1 MRCIIYSPHWLR
13 MYFAFVGREGKL
25 YTYTGVGLSALLV
38 STYRAMREPTDC
50 GTSDRM
56 ALRFFLVYYPIY
68 ELSCKSPQVLFVLHM
83 NNEMQWSSA
92 TPGLLVIL
100 IDQSG
105 SMLFPMES
113 PNEKETRTTVAT
125 KAVNRV
131 IDTIIQKNFDGK
143 APKNRCF
150 ISVIGYNHEVKNLT
164 AGYLKDLDENPIRV
178 DKVKQKISDGAGGIL
193 GIEKSM
199 PIWVDPIKEDGG
211 TNMKGAFEMAKEII
225 EKWISDKPN
234 NPAPV
239 IINISDGVPYFNC
252 QSEEE
257 CKTQTIEVV
266 NQIKAIDTTDGKV
279 QIFNAMIGN
288 GSKTMFPASKEE
300 ISTDEGKFLYDISTE
315 IPDSYKG
322 AAEKNGFTYKS
333 GARGLICQCDGVEL
347 VGLIDFGS
355 SKGQGDI

>member
-1 MRCIIYSPHWLR
+1 
-13 MYFAFVGREGKL
+13 
-25 YTYTGVGLSALLV
+25 
-38 STYRAMREPTDC
+38 
-50 GTSDRM
+50 
-56 ALRFFLVYYPIY
+56 
-68 ELSCKSPQVLFVLHM
+68 
-83 NNEMQWSSA
+83 MQWSSA

-105 SMLFPMES
+105 SMLYPMEA
-113 PNEKETRTTVAT
+113 PNNNETRTTFAT

-150 ISVIGYNHEVKNLT
+150 ISVIGYNHKVKNLA
-164 AGYLKDLDENPIRV
+164 AGYLKDLDENPRRV

-193 GIEKSM
+193 EIDKSM
-199 PIWVDPIKEDGG
+199 PIWVDPITEDGT

-225 EKWISDKPN
+225 EKWIADKPK

-239 IINISDGVPYFNC
+239 IINISDGVPYFNGLDLDI
-252 QSEEE
+252 
-257 CKTQTIEVV
+257 CKEQTIGVV
-266 NQIKAIDTTDGKV
+266 NQIKAINTEDGKV

-288 GSKTMFPASKEE
+288 GTKSVFPSSLNE
-300 ISTDEGKFLYDISTE
+300 ISTDEGKFLYEISTE
-315 IPDSYKG
+315 IPESYKG
-322 AAEKNGFTYKS
+322 AAEKNGFSYAT

-355 SKGQGDI
+355 SKGQGDR

>member
-1 MRCIIYSPHWLR
+1 
-13 MYFAFVGREGKL
+13 
-25 YTYTGVGLSALLV
+25 
-38 STYRAMREPTDC
+38 
-50 GTSDRM
+50 
-56 ALRFFLVYYPIY
+56 
-68 ELSCKSPQVLFVLHM
+68 
-83 NNEMQWSSA
+83 MQWSSA

-105 SMLFPMES
+105 SMLYPMEA
-113 PNEKETRTTVAT
+113 PNNNETRTTFAT

-150 ISVIGYNHEVKNLT
+150 ISVIGYNHKVKNLA
-164 AGYLKDLDENPIRV
+164 AGYLKDLDENPRRV

-193 GIEKSM
+193 EIDKNM
-199 PIWVDPIKEDGG
+199 PIWVDPITEDGA

-225 EKWISDKPN
+225 EKWIADKPK

-239 IINISDGVPYFNC
+239 IINISDGVPYFNGLDLDI
-252 QSEEE
+252 
-257 CKTQTIEVV
+257 CKEQTIGVV
-266 NQIKAIDTTDGKV
+266 NQIKAINTEDGKV

-288 GSKTMFPASKEE
+288 GTKSVFPSSLNE
-300 ISTDEGKFLYDISTE
+300 ISTDEGKFLYEISTE
-315 IPDSYKG
+315 IPESYKG
-322 AAEKNGFTYKS
+322 AAEKNGFSYAT

-355 SKGQGDI
+355 SKGQGDR

>member
-1 MRCIIYSPHWLR
+1 
-13 MYFAFVGREGKL
+13 
-25 YTYTGVGLSALLV
+25 
-38 STYRAMREPTDC
+38 
-50 GTSDRM
+50 
-56 ALRFFLVYYPIY
+56 
-68 ELSCKSPQVLFVLHM
+68 
-83 NNEMQWSSA
+83 MQWSSA

-105 SMLFPMES
+105 SMLYPMEA
-113 PNEKETRTTVAT
+113 PNNNETRTTFAT

-150 ISVIGYNHEVKNLT
+150 ISVIGYNHKVKNLA

-193 GIEKSM
+193 EIDKSM
-199 PIWVDPIKEDGG
+199 PIWVDPITEDGA

-225 EKWISDKPN
+225 EKWIADKPK

-239 IINISDGVPYFNC
+239 IINISDGVPYFNGLDLDI
-252 QSEEE
+252 
-257 CKTQTIEVV
+257 CKEQTIGVV
-266 NQIKAIDTTDGKV
+266 NQIKAINTEDGKV

-288 GSKTMFPASKEE
+288 GTKSVFPSSLNE
-300 ISTDEGKFLYDISTE
+300 ISTDEGKFLYEISTE
-315 IPDSYKG
+315 IPESYKG
-322 AAEKNGFTYKS
+322 AAEKNGFSYAT

-355 SKGQGDI
+355 SKGQGDR